1 MMRPFRTPAL
11 GVLARG
17 LLVAAV
23 LAVALIA
30 AAGAA
35 RAQAPRAE
43 DNRAAGHNHY
53 FNLEYDEAIAAYR
66 RLIAANPQD
75 VLARNHLATA
85 LLFKELLRLGM
96 LETSAFKGDNQF
108 LRQEKPQPDPA
119 LKEEFLSVLLEGRQL
134 AEASLQKSPDDKMAL
149 FALSNSYGLEG
160 NYDFMIDKAY
170 FSALRNG
177 GRARKYANDLIK
189 KHPDFVDAYLVA
201 GVHEYVVGSLPWV
214 VKVMA
219 AIGGIRGNKQKGEGY
234 VTRVAREGQLARNE
248 ARSLLTLLLRR
259 EKRPLEA
266 AVLLE
271 GLIRDFPRN
280 YVLYLELGSMYE
292 DAGEREKALSVFQNI
307 RRKVAANED
316 NLARMPQR
324 SREALERKIKDLETQ
339 IANSKSTAARL
350 PQPQSA
356 ARP

>member
-35 RAQAPRAE
+35 RAQAPRAQ
-43 DNRAAGHNHY
+43 DNRSAGHNHY

-66 RLIAANPQD
+66 RLIAASPQD

-201 GVHEYVVGSLPWV
+201 GVHEYVVGSLPWI

-292 DAGEREKALSVFQNI
+292 DAGEREKALTVFQNI

-324 SREALERKIKDLETQ
+324 SREALERKVKDLETQ
-339 IANSKSTAARL
+339 IATSKSTAARL
-350 PQPQSA
+350 PQPASA

>member
-1 MMRPFRTPAL
+1 MRPFRTPAL

-17 LLVAAV
+17 LLVAAF
-23 LAVALIA
+23 LATVFIA
-30 AAGAA
+30 AAGAV
-35 RAQAPRAE
+35 RAQAPPTQDHRGQ
-43 DNRAAGHNHY
+43 DHRAAGHNHY

-108 LRQEKPQPDPA
+108 LRQEKPQPDLA

-134 AEASLQKSPDDKMAL
+134 AEERLQKSPGDKMAL

-201 GVHEYVVGSLPWV
+201 GVHEYVVGSLPWI

-266 AVLLE
+266 AALLE

-280 YVLYLELGSMYE
+280 YVFYLELGSMYE
-292 DAGEREKALSVFQNI
+292 DAGEREKALSVFRSI
-307 RRKVAANED
+307 RRKVEANED
-316 NLARMPQR
+316 SFARMPQR

-339 IANSKSTAARL
+339 IANSNSTAARL
-350 PQPQSA
+350 P
-356 ARP
+356 